1 MKYHKELFSLEE
13 KIVELESFKNLL
25 SVISNGIDSSGKEE
39 LVGAFYTLDEML
51 GDLAEDLYERFERLF
66 EVVRNDT
73 QNKEEFQ
80 FFDEDVSD
88 ELTKIMNSWVTLDK
102 S

>member
-25 SVISNGIDSSGKEE
+25 SVLSNGIDSSGKEE
-39 LVGAFYTLDEML
+39 LVGAFYTLDGML
-51 GDLAEDLYERFERLF
+51 QDLAEDLYERFERLF
-66 EVVRNDT
+66 EVIRSDS
-73 QNKEEFQ
+73 QKEEFQ
-80 FFDEDVSD
+80 FFSEDAAD
-88 ELTKIMNSWVTLDK
+88 ELSKIMNSWIVHDK

>member
-25 SVISNGIDSSGKEE
+25 SVISNGIDGSGKEE
-39 LVGAFYTLDEML
+39 LVGAFYTLDGML
-51 GDLAEDLYERFERLF
+51 QDLAENLYERFERLF
-66 EVVRNDT
+66 EVIRSDS

-102 S
+102 

>member
-25 SVISNGIDSSGKEE
+25 SVISNGIDGSGKEE
-39 LVGAFYTLDEML
+39 LVGAFYTLDGML
-51 GDLAEDLYERFERLF
+51 QDLAEDLYERFERLF

-102 S
+102 